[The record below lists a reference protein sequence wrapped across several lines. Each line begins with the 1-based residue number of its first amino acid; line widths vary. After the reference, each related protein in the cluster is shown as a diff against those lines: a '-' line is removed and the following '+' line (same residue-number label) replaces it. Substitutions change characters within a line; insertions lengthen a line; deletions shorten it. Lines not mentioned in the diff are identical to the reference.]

1 MNSQNQH
8 NRRTSSIMHFSKF
21 FSALAL
27 TSAVSGA
34 AIHNEKR
41 AISADQMVDNI
52 KKITQLS
59 QDLQPKAQAIDV
71 NSNLALPGTGVFQPV
86 IDGFQQI
93 IRVAQD
99 DIDSMSD
106 STQYT
111 AANAQPVCDAF
122 SDFVVVHQELLRI
135 LIGKSGLL
143 ESFYLGPV
151 AAVLRSLEDVVDTLA
166 FGVIDSVPSC
176 QAKATQQK
184 RDLDDTLSKATCV
197 YTPGGNLIGGITC

>member
-1 MNSQNQH
+1 MVIQIHSPFFETPSTLRYQRTRH
-8 NRRTSSIMHFSKF
+8 TSSTMHFSKF

-34 AIHNEKR
+34 AIQNEKR
-41 AISADQMVDNI
+41 AITADQMVENI
-52 KKITQLS
+52 QKITQLS
-59 QDLQPKAQAIDV
+59 QDLQPKASAISTDGLGFLT
-71 NSNLALPGTGVFQPV
+71 SSPFQPV

-143 ESFYLGPV
+143 ESVFLGPV
-151 AAVLRSLEDVVDTLA
+151 AAILRSLEEVVDVSAPPSPGYLPLFAMPSA
-166 FGVIDSVPSC
+166 F
-176 QAKATQQK
+176 T
-184 RDLDDTLSKATCV
+184 
-197 YTPGGNLIGGITC
+197 

>member
-1 MNSQNQH
+1 
-8 NRRTSSIMHFSKF
+8 MHFSKI

-34 AIHNEKR
+34 AIHNQKR

-86 IDGFQQI
+86 INGFQQI

-151 AAVLRSLEDVVDTLA
+151 AAVLRSLEDVVDQLA
-166 FGVIDSVPSC
+166 FGIIDSVPSC

>member
-1 MNSQNQH
+1 
-8 NRRTSSIMHFSKF
+8 MHFSKF

>member
-1 MNSQNQH
+1 
-8 NRRTSSIMHFSKF
+8 MHFSKF

-34 AIHNEKR
+34 AIHTEKR

-59 QDLQPKAQAIDV
+59 QDLQPKVQAIDV
-71 NSNLALPGTGVFQPV
+71 NSNLALPGAGTFSPV

-99 DIDSMSD
+99 DVDSMSD

-122 SDFVVVHQELLRI
+122 SDFVVVHQELLKI

-151 AAVLRSLEDVVDTLA
+151 AAVLRSLEDVVDQLA
-166 FGVIDSVPSC
+166 FGIIDSVPSC

-197 YTPGGNLIGGITC
+197 YTPGGDLIGGITC

>member
-1 MNSQNQH
+1 
-8 NRRTSSIMHFSKF
+8 MHFSKF

-27 TSAVSGA
+27 TSVVSGA
-34 AIHNEKR
+34 AIHTEKR

-59 QDLQPKAQAIDV
+59 QDLQPKVQAIDAD
-71 NSNLALPGTGVFQPV
+71 SNLALPGTGTFQPV

-151 AAVLRSLEDVVDTLA
+151 AAVLRSLEEAVDSLA
-166 FGVIDSVPSC
+166 FGIIDSVPSC